1 MTSVSNAVQKRL
13 LVLLVANRSSLQI
26 GLRAVSSTA
35 SRSKDE
41 TDVFAANSNKGE
53 IDSDFDI
60 TPNIPDAEESMEKEA
75 NFRFGSFSSFDQKL
89 WVFSANSFWN
99 LGNMLSEYE
108 MLVDSRKL
116 ELKRSTRS

>member
-1 MTSVSNAVQKRL
+1 MSGVCNIVQKRL
-13 LVLLVANRSSLQI
+13 LVLIAANSSRLQI
-26 GLRAVSSTA
+26 RAVSSTA

-75 NFRFGSFSSFDQKL
+75 NFRFGSFSSFDQL
-89 WVFSANSFWN
+89 
-99 LGNMLSEYE
+99 L
-108 MLVDSRKL
+108 
-116 ELKRSTRS
+116 